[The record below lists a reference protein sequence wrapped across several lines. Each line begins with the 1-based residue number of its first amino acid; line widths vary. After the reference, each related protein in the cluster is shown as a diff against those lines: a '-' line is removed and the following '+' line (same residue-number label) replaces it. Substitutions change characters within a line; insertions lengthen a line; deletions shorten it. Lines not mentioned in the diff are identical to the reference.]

1 MSTTAPRM
9 PEKHVEENPAV
20 TTSRRGL
27 QYCLLVLLVFVAGA
41 ASLAVEMA
49 AARLF
54 APYFGTS
61 LFVWANLIGL
71 ILLYLTVG
79 YYVGGR
85 LSDHY
90 PKPGLFYAIPA
101 VAALFIALVPVL
113 AGPLL
118 LWAVNT
124 FASDPT
130 NVYGIFDG
138 SLIAVILLFAIP
150 IILLGCVSPYAIRL
164 SIGQPDEAGRVSGFL
179 YAISTAGS
187 IVGTF
192 LPVLVLL
199 PDLGTRLTFFAAAVA
214 LLLVSLMGLL
224 SARMKVL
231 VET

>member
-1 MSTTAPRM
+1 MPTTAPRM
-9 PEKHVEENPAV
+9 PEKHIEESPVVA
-20 TTSRRGL
+20 TSRRSL
-27 QYCLLVLLVFVAGA
+27 QHYLLVLLVFVAGA

-90 PKPGLFYAIPA
+90 PKPLLFYAMPA
-101 VAALFIALVPVL
+101 IAGLFIACIPLL
-113 AGPLL
+113 AGPVL

-130 NVYGIFDG
+130 NVYGVFYG
-138 SLIAVILLFAIP
+138 SLVAVILLFAIP
-150 IILLGCVSPYAIRL
+150 ITLLGCVSPYAIRL
-164 SIGQPDEAGRVSGFL
+164 SIGQPGEAGRVSGFL

-192 LPVLVLL
+192 LPVLLLL

-214 LLLVSLMGLL
+214 LLLVSLVGLL
-224 SARMKVL
+224 FAR
-231 VET
+231 